1 MWESRLRCQQLT
13 ADAAGRCEP
22 PPCNGQPSEQVCAWT
37 CRCACAHTPLHRF
50 PTLPLHNP
58 ADLPGVAAL
67 NPKRKRVADLE
78 LSLVP
83 AIVEGPTGSNGQ
95 MLRFVNSFYRD
106 DKTGETFV

>member
-1 MWESRLRCQQLT
+1 M
-13 ADAAGRCEP
+13 
-22 PPCNGQPSEQVCAWT
+22 
-37 CRCACAHTPLHRF
+37 
-50 PTLPLHNP
+50 
-58 ADLPGVAAL
+58 
-67 NPKRKRVADLE
+67 ADLE